1 MNTKILNLSEAYD
14 LYRILK
20 PVFPKTF
27 SSMNLLVFL
36 ETFLIKIFETD
47 VNVILDILD
56 LLLEENA
63 DKIVEVRPIEILSL
77 LVHAF
82 EKNKLVGLM
91 GFFDGLINDK

>member
-1 MNTKILNLSEAYD
+1 
-14 LYRILK
+14 
-20 PVFPKTF
+20 
-27 SSMNLLVFL
+27 MNLLVFL